1 MSSWWCCPHA
11 QKDYD
16 AFRALASAQW
26 ARMERDPEAARVPS
40 TRGLTG
46 SAAMS
51 RHPLYP
57 AANAS
62 GEVAA

>member
-1 MSSWWCCPHA
+1 MSSWWCCPVA
-11 QKDYD
+11 QKDYA
-16 AFRALASAQW
+16 AFTRLAASQW
-26 ARMERDPEAARVPS
+26 ARMDSDPEAARVSPV
-40 TRGLTG
+40 RGLTG

-51 RHPLYP
+51 RQPFYP